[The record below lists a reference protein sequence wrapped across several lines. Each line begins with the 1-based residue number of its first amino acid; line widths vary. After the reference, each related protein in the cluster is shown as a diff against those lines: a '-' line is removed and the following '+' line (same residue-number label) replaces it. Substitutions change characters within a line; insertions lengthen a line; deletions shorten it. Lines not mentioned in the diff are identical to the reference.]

1 MADRAGS
8 GATLT
13 THLRTRAVADRP
25 MFSLDGRVAFVPGG
39 YGGIGESV
47 SWGLARQGATVAIA
61 GRSVEKAETLAQRM
75 RDAGH
80 RAIGLALDV
89 QSVSEIRQVVKRV
102 VDEFGSV
109 DILCN
114 SVGIQRE
121 QAILDVTEEAFD
133 EVYAVN
139 LRAAMF
145 LAQAVAARQ
154 IQQGAGGSQVH
165 LLSVRSKL
173 GIRARGYS
181 AYTSTKG
188 GLAMLVRQH
197 AVELAPHQI
206 TVNGVA
212 PTFTY
217 TDMITELM
225 KDRAFHRQVTDR
237 IPLGRLATPQDVV
250 GSVIFMVSPAASFVT
265 GQILYLDGGITA
277 CQ

>member
-1 MADRAGS
+1 MSAQTDAVGREADGGS
-8 GATLT
+8 
-13 THLRTRAVADRP
+13 
-25 MFSLDGRVAFVPGG
+25 MFALDGRVAFVPGG
-39 YGGIGESV
+39 YGGIGEAV
-47 SWGLARQGATVAIA
+47 SWGLAQQKAAVAVA
-61 GRSVEKAETLAQRM
+61 GRSAEKAEALADRM
-75 RDAGH
+75 RQAGH
-80 RAIGLALDV
+80 DAIGIALDV
-89 QSVSEIRQVVKRV
+89 KSVAEIKRSVERV
-102 VDEFGSV
+102 VAELGSV

-121 QAILDVTEEAFD
+121 QPILDVTEEAYD

-145 LAQAVAARQ
+145 LGQAVAAHQ
-154 IQQGAGGSQVH
+154 IERGVGGAQIH

-173 GIRARGYS
+173 GIRFRGYS

-188 GLAMLVRQH
+188 GMAMLVRQH
-197 AVELAPHQI
+197 AVELAPHRI

-212 PTFTY
+212 PTFTS

-225 KDRAFHRQVTDR
+225 KDEAFHQQVTER
-237 IPLGRLATPQDVV
+237 IPLGRLATPSDIV
-250 GSVIFMVSPAASFVT
+250 GSVVFMASPSASFVT

>member
-1 MADRAGS
+1 MNTSPETQAD
-8 GATLT
+8 L
-13 THLRTRAVADRP
+13 RAVGDRS
-25 MFSLDGRVAFVPGG
+25 MFALDGRVAFVPGG

-61 GRSVEKAETLAQRM
+61 GRSAKKAETLAQRM

-89 QSVSEIRQVVKRV
+89 RSVPEIKQAVERV
-102 VDEFGSV
+102 VDQLGSV

-121 QAILDVTEEAFD
+121 QGILDVTEEAFD

-145 LAQAVAARQ
+145 LAQAVAAPQ
-154 IQQGAGGSQVH
+154 IQKGAGGAQVH

-181 AYTSTKG
+181 AYASTKG
-188 GLAMLVRQH
+188 GMAMLVRQH

-212 PTFTY
+212 PTFTS

-225 KDRAFHRQVTDR
+225 KDRAFHQQVTAR
-237 IPLGRLATPQDVV
+237 IPLGRLATPADIV
-250 GSVIFMVSPAASFVT
+250 GSVVFMVSPAASFVT

>member
-1 MADRAGS
+1 MTPCGKTATGARAAANRS
-8 GATLT
+8 
-13 THLRTRAVADRP
+13 
-25 MFSLDGRVAFVPGG
+25 MFSLDGRVAFLPGG

-47 SWGLARQGATVAIA
+47 SWGLARRGAAVAIA
-61 GRSVEKAETLAQRM
+61 GRSAKKAETLAQRI
-75 RDAGH
+75 RDAGY
-80 RAIGLALDV
+80 RATGLALDV
-89 QSVSEIRQVVKRV
+89 QSVPDIKQAVKRV
-102 VDEFGSV
+102 VDELGSV

-145 LAQAVAARQ
+145 LAQAVAAQQ
-154 IQQGAGGSQVH
+154 IEQGAGGAQVH

-188 GLAMLVRQH
+188 GMAMLVRQH

-225 KDRAFHRQVTDR
+225 KNQAFHQQVTAR
-237 IPLGRLATPQDVV
+237 VPLGRLATPQDIV
-250 GSVIFMVSPAASFVT
+250 GSVVFMVSPAASFVT

>member
-1 MADRAGS
+1 MTSETGTVDLGADVS
-8 GATLT
+8 S
-13 THLRTRAVADRP
+13 
-25 MFSLDGRVAFVPGG
+25 MFALEGRVAFVPGG
-39 YGGIGESV
+39 YGGIGEAV
-47 SWGLARQGATVAIA
+47 SWGLAQKGAAVALA
-61 GRSVEKAETLAQRM
+61 GRSAGKAEALAGRM
-75 RDAGH
+75 RQAGH
-80 RAIGLALDV
+80 RAIGMALDV
-89 QSVSEIRQVVKRV
+89 KSVAEIQRCTDRV
-102 VDEFGSV
+102 VAELGAV

-121 QAILDVTEEAFD
+121 QQILDVTEEAYD

-145 LAQAVAARQ
+145 LAQAVAAHQ
-154 IQQGAGGSQVH
+154 IERGAGGAQIH

-173 GIRARGYS
+173 GIRFRGYS

-188 GLAMLVRQH
+188 GMAMLVRQH

-217 TDMITELM
+217 TEMITELM
-225 KDRAFHRQVTDR
+225 KDEAFHRQVTER
-237 IPLGRLATPQDVV
+237 IPLGRLATPRDIV
-250 GSVIFMVSPAASFVT
+250 GSVVFMASPAASFVT

>member
-1 MADRAGS
+1 M
-8 GATLT
+8 T
-13 THLRTRAVADRP
+13 TCPETEARVGEVADRP
-25 MFSLDGRVAFVPGG
+25 MFSLDDRVAFVPGG

-47 SWGLARQGATVAIA
+47 SWGLARQGAAVAVA
-61 GRSVEKAETLAQRM
+61 GRSAEKAETLAQKM

-80 RAIGLALDV
+80 QAMGLALDV
-89 QSVSEIRQVVKRV
+89 QSVPEIKQAVKRI
-102 VDEFGSV
+102 VDELGSV

-121 QAILDVTEEAFD
+121 QGILEVTEDAFD

-154 IQQGAGGSQVH
+154 IQQGAGGSQIH

-188 GLAMLVRQH
+188 GMAMLVRQH

-217 TDMITELM
+217 TDMITDLM
-225 KDRAFHRQVTDR
+225 KDRAFHQEVTAR
-237 IPLGRLATPQDVV
+237 IPLGRLATPQDIV
-250 GSVIFMVSPAASFVT
+250 GSVVFMVSPAASFVT